1 MKKEELLNEIQDM
14 LQRDD
19 ALDEDMELNSIEE
32 WDSLAIISTVS
43 LYDELFSVVLKSNE
57 IKNCKKV
64 SDLINLVADKL
75 ED

>member
-32 WDSLAIISTVS
+32 WTLW
-43 LYDELFSVVLKSNE
+43 L
-57 IKNCKKV
+57 
-64 SDLINLVADKL
+64 
-75 ED
+75 